1 MEGIATR
8 KPETKQKRP
17 EISPRPDPSDCKMF
31 FINLGFSSHI
41 DNTTQWYLLNT
52 RRPKLSSGLKAWSFK
67 I

>member
-41 DNTTQWYLLNT
+41 NNTTHGYLLNT
-52 RRPKLSSGLKAWSFK
+52 RGLK
-67 I
+67 